1 METIRK
7 RLVHELHRAGMRD
20 VPDRFS
26 VALAHQTI
34 PRETLAGIDDF
45 VRLFDRVTTR
55 PAWQE
60 AVLRERRDSRRRP
73 HAEVC
78 FFSAWDFH
86 LPPGR
91 PDSWQLIEFNDNGS
105 GLLFAALINRSLW
118 ELSEPSLRGE
128 VEAPP
133 PFDALAQ
140 RVAEMVEREARTFF
154 GGRPDGA
161 LLIVDDAESL
171 REGRFRDELALLRDG
186 LSRAGWKVGL
196 AAPQE
201 LRCDAARLLWQGR
214 EVAFVV
220 NRSTDF
226 FFEDE
231 SLAALRDAWREGR
244 VYVAPNP
251 FTYATRSDKRLLE
264 PLSRPV
270 QDEALGIRPEERELL
285 SAHVPETWVLRED
298 DVATLS
304 SRKDELVFKPAHGF
318 AGRGLLA
325 SDQVGRSRLRRLVR
339 RDQAYVA
346 QRRVEK
352 SRRVLSSREGPGTGD
367 LPVWT
372 DLRVWAWR
380 GERLLLSGRAS
391 RHPDRI
397 DLAAPGGWIATYAAA
412 PSRTG

>member
-1 METIRK
+1 VERIRE
-7 RLVHELHRAGMRD
+7 RLVQELHRAGMRD

-26 VALAHQTI
+26 VASAHQTI
-34 PRETLAGIDDF
+34 PWETLAGIDEF
-45 VRLFDRVTTR
+45 IRVFDRVTTR

-60 AVLRERRDSRRRP
+60 TALRERRDPARRP
-73 HAEVC
+73 HPEVC
-78 FFSAWDFH
+78 FFSGWDFH
-86 LPPGR
+86 LPPDQ
-91 PDSWQLIEFNDNGS
+91 PDAWQLIEFNDNGS
-105 GLLFAALINRSLW
+105 GLLFAALINRALW
-118 ELSEPSLRGE
+118 ELSGPSLRAE
-128 VEAPP
+128 TEAPP
-133 PFDALAQ
+133 SFDAIAQ
-140 RVAEMVEREARTFF
+140 RVAEMVEGEARAFF

-171 REGRFRDELALLRDG
+171 REGRFRDELLLLRDG

-196 AAPQE
+196 AAPEE
-201 LRCDAARLLWQGR
+201 LRRDGARLLWQGC

-231 SLAALRDAWREGR
+231 KLAALRDAWREGR

-264 PLSRPV
+264 PLCRPV
-270 QDEALGIRPEERELL
+270 RDEALGIRPEERELL
-285 SAHVPETWVLRED
+285 SAHVPETWLVRED
-298 DVATLS
+298 ELATLS
-304 SRKDELVFKPAHGF
+304 SRKGELVFKPAHGF
-318 AGRGLLA
+318 AGRGLLPSA
-325 SDQVGRSRLRRLVR
+325 QVGSSRLRRLLQR
-339 RDQAYVA
+339 GQAYVA

-352 SRRVLSSREGPGTGD
+352 SRLLLSSTEEPGTGD
-367 LPVWT
+367 VPVWT

-397 DLAAPGGWIATYAAA
+397 DLAPPGGWLATYPAAR
-412 PSRTG
+412 SRTG